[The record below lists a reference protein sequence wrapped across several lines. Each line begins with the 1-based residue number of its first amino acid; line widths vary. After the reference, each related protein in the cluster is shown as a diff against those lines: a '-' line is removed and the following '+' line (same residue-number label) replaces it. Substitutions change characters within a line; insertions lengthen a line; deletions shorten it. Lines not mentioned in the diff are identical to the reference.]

1 MDKNLEKTTQLKDR
15 IISISKKNIKK
26 ILIFFTLLILLFAI
40 SIFYNEKRKAH
51 NILISD
57 KFIKAGLL
65 LSIGEDKKAKE
76 FYSQIILEKDKF
88 YSLLALNTILERKLE
103 DDKKKILEYFLNIEK
118 LDNSKTTSDLIK
130 LKKALYLIEKADEK
144 EGIEILNNL
153 IKKDSNLKSIAEE
166 ILAN

>member
-15 IISISKKNIKK
+15 LISICKKNIKK
-26 ILIFFTLLILLFAI
+26 ILIFFTLLIFLFAI

-51 NILISD
+51 SILISD
-57 KFIKAGLL
+57 KFIKARLL

-103 DDKKKILEYFLNIEK
+103 DDKKKILEYFSNIEK

-153 IKKDSNLKSIAEE
+153 IKNDSNLKSIAEE
-166 ILAN
+166 IIAN